1 MANPRADFS
10 AIVDRPPLH
19 LPGGARVAVVLVV
32 NVEEW
37 AFDQPPVRPINPPPS
52 GTSRVPDVQ
61 NFSWFEYGLRVGFWR
76 MLSAMNRLEIKAT
89 MSLNASLLESYPRV
103 VEAGIESG
111 WEILGHSYIQ
121 RPLPVEDDE
130 RAVIRRSLDA
140 IEAKTGRRP
149 IGWMGPAMAETF
161 DTPDILAEEGIQYVM
176 DWMNDDQ
183 PYPMKVKQG
192 ALLAIPYTVE
202 LNDVPIYIVQH
213 HRAPELYE
221 RALEHLETLLHDK
234 PETARVMPIGVHPY
248 IVGQPHRFPYYVKML
263 EHLKSTPG
271 VRFMTGGEVFD
282 WYKASAP

>member
-1 MANPRADFS
+1 MANPRADSS
-10 AIVDRPPLH
+10 AIVDRPPLE

-89 MSLNASLLESYPRV
+89 MSLNASVLESYPRV
-103 VEAGIESG
+103 VEAGIESD
-111 WEILGHSYIQ
+111 WEILAHSYFQ

-161 DTPDILAEEGIQYVM
+161 DTPDILAEEGVQYVM

-202 LNDVPIYIVQH
+202 LNDVPIYVIQH
-213 HRAPELYE
+213 HRAPELCE
-221 RALEHLETLLHDK
+221 RALEHLETLLHDEPK
-234 PETARVMPIGVHPY
+234 TARVMPIGVHPY
-248 IVGQPHRFPYYVKML
+248 IVGRPHRFPCYVKML
-263 EHLKSTPG
+263 EHLKSAPG